1 MLLTACHQIN
11 EVVVEETYEVFLSE
25 TELLLA
31 QAELLM
37 LEDLSDDEMHELDA
51 IVNVIH
57 LMLEIAAIVYST
69 ELSQT
74 HIARTFVLSE
84 SILVN
89 IHQSN
94 NSVSFEHVQKLKA
107 IISFLQAEL
116 RSNDRAT
123 TH

>member
-11 EVVVEETYEVFLSE
+11 EVVIEETYEVFLSE

>member
-11 EVVVEETYEVFLSE
+11 EVVIEETYEVFLSE

-74 HIARTFVLSE
+74 HIARTFALSE

>member
-11 EVVVEETYEVFLSE
+11 EVVIEETYEVFLSE
-25 TELLLA
+25 TEVLLA

>member
-1 MLLTACHQIN
+1 MLLTASHQIN
-11 EVVVEETYEVFLSE
+11 EVVFEETYEVFLSE

-31 QAELLM
+31 QAESLM
-37 LEDLSDDEMHELDA
+37 LEDVSDDEMHELDV
-51 IVNVIH
+51 IVNVIR

-74 HIARTFVLSE
+74 HIARTFALSE

-94 NSVSFEHVQKLKA
+94 NSVSFEHVQKLKE

-116 RSNDRAT
+116 RSNDRET

>member
-11 EVVVEETYEVFLSE
+11 EVVIEETYEVFLSE
-25 TELLLA
+25 TKLLLA

-37 LEDLSDDEMHELDA
+37 LENVSDVEMHELDA
-51 IVNVIH
+51 IVNVIR

-74 HIARTFVLSE
+74 HIARTFELSE
-84 SILVN
+84 SIFVN

-94 NSVSFEHVQKLKA
+94 NAVSFEHVQKLKA

-116 RSNDRAT
+116 RSNNRAT

>member
-1 MLLTACHQIN
+1 MLLTASHQIN
-11 EVVVEETYEVFLSE
+11 EVVFEETYEVFLSE

-31 QAELLM
+31 QAESLM
-37 LEDLSDDEMHELDA
+37 LEDVSDDEMHELDA
-51 IVNVIH
+51 IVNVIR

-74 HIARTFVLSE
+74 HIARTFALSE

-89 IHQSN
+89 IHQSK
-94 NSVSFEHVQKLKA
+94 NSVSFEHVQKLKE

-116 RSNDRAT
+116 RSNYRET

>member
-11 EVVVEETYEVFLSE
+11 EVVIEETYEVFLSE

-31 QAELLM
+31 QAESLM
-37 LEDLSDDEMHELDA
+37 LEDVSDDEMHELDA
-51 IVNVIH
+51 IVNVIR

-74 HIARTFVLSE
+74 HIARTFALSE

-116 RSNDRAT
+116 RSNDRET

>member
-11 EVVVEETYEVFLSE
+11 EVVIEETYEVFLSE
-25 TELLLA
+25 TKLLLA

-37 LEDLSDDEMHELDA
+37 LENVSDVEMHELDA
-51 IVNVIH
+51 IVNVIR

-74 HIARTFVLSE
+74 HIARTFALSE

-116 RSNDRAT
+116 RSNNRAT

>member
-11 EVVVEETYEVFLSE
+11 EVVIEETYEVFLSE

-31 QAELLM
+31 QAESLM
-37 LEDLSDDEMHELDA
+37 LEDVSDDEMHELDA
-51 IVNVIH
+51 IVNVIR

-74 HIARTFVLSE
+74 HIARTFALSE

-94 NSVSFEHVQKLKA
+94 NSVSFEHVQKLKE

-116 RSNDRAT
+116 RSNYRAT

>member
-1 MLLTACHQIN
+1 MLLTVSHQIN
-11 EVVVEETYEVFLSE
+11 EVVFEETYEVFLSE

-31 QAELLM
+31 QAESLM
-37 LEDLSDDEMHELDA
+37 LEDVSDDEMHELDA
-51 IVNVIH
+51 IVNVIR

-74 HIARTFVLSE
+74 HIARTFALSE

-94 NSVSFEHVQKLKA
+94 NSVSFEHVQKLKE

-116 RSNDRAT
+116 RSNDRET

>member
-1 MLLTACHQIN
+1 MLRTASHQIN
-11 EVVVEETYEVFLSE
+11 EVVIEETYEVFLSE

-31 QAELLM
+31 QAESLM
-37 LEDLSDDEMHELDA
+37 LEDVSDDEMHELDA
-51 IVNVIH
+51 IVNVIR

-74 HIARTFVLSE
+74 HIARTFALSE

-116 RSNDRAT
+116 RSNDRGT